1 MCAASGARQ
10 AAVQVS
16 LGQIPPQSWLQEQS
30 CVTSVPPRHV
40 FKPPVEQV
48 HSCRSERQ
56 LAVEPNI
63 VWAWSRHVQ
72 SCVVARHRD
81 GSPVAL
87 QEQACF
93 FARQVPGFFVS
104 TQRQTCFRAWAL
116 QLPGDVSHVHT
127 WAASVA
133 RQFDGPSAPLHEHS
147 CVAARHA
154 VVLDVAGVSDRL
166 PAATPAARP
175 IGPATSKPATPT
187 AAVAA

>member
-1 MCAASGARQ
+1 MQTCAASGARQ
-10 AAVQVS
+10 AAVQVE
-16 LGQIPPQSWLQEQS
+16 LGQIPPQSCWQEQS

-40 FKPPVEQV
+40 FKPPVEQE
-48 HSCRSERQ
+48 HSCWSDRCPVPLRVCVPRTVNGTGHRQ

-93 FARQVPGFFVS
+93 FARQVPGLFVS
-104 TQRQTCFRAWAL
+104 TQRHRCLRAWAL
-116 QLPGDVSHVHT
+116 QLAGDESHVHT

-133 RQFDGPSAPLHEHS
+133 RQFDGPSAPLHEQS
-147 CVAARHA
+147 
-154 VVLDVAGVSDRL
+154 
-166 PAATPAARP
+166 
-175 IGPATSKPATPT
+175 
-187 AAVAA
+187 

>member
-1 MCAASGARQ
+1 M
-10 AAVQVS
+10 QVS

-40 FKPPVEQV
+40 FKPPVEQE

-87 QEQACF
+87 QEHACF
-93 FARQVPGFFVS
+93 LARHLPGFFVP
-104 TQRQTCFRAWAL
+104 TQRHRCFRAWAL
-116 QLPGDVSHVHT
+116 QLSGDDSHVHT

-147 CVAARHA
+147 CVAARQA

-175 IGPATSKPATPT
+175 IGPATSNPATPT

>member
-1 MCAASGARQ
+1 M
-10 AAVQVS
+10 QVE
-16 LGQIPPQSWLQEQS
+16 LGQIPPQSCWQEQS

-93 FARQVPGFFVS
+93 FARQVPGLFVS
-104 TQRQTCFRAWAL
+104 TQRHRCLRAWAL
-116 QLPGDVSHVHT
+116 QLAGDESHVHT

-133 RQFDGPSAPLHEHS
+133 RQFDGPSAPLHEQS
-147 CVAARHA
+147 
-154 VVLDVAGVSDRL
+154 
-166 PAATPAARP
+166 
-175 IGPATSKPATPT
+175 
-187 AAVAA
+187 

>member
-1 MCAASGARQ
+1 M
-10 AAVQVS
+10 
-16 LGQIPPQSWLQEQS
+16 
-30 CVTSVPPRHV
+30 TSVPPRHV
-40 FKPPVEQV
+40 FTPPVEQLQ
-48 HSCRSERQ
+48 SWASARQ

-63 VWAWSRHVQ
+63 VRAWSRHVQ

-93 FARQVPGFFVS
+93 FALHLPGFFVS

-116 QLPGDVSHVHT
+116 QLSGDDSHVHT

-154 VVLDVAGVSDRL
+154 AVLDVAGVSDRL

-175 IGPATSKPATPT
+175 IGPATSKPATPKSALPVYCDDRYYVPGDPV
-187 AAVAA
+187 AAVRGPQRRGVETH